1 MSGSSNKLT
10 KFWLELKRRKVL
22 RSLAIYAGS
31 AFIILEAATIIFPR
45 WGFPDWT
52 IDLVLYLLILG
63 AFINIVIAW
72 IFDITPEGV
81 QKTKPIAEVHEYE
94 KTKDSKSWKIA
105 TYISLVVIV
114 GLIVFNVV
122 HFNRQDRG
130 GTIDSI
136 LILPFDNFTGDD
148 QLDNMISAMHSL
160 LIGDL
165 GRIQGLR
172 VISPTTSNVY
182 KDADMSIPEIAE
194 ELGVRAIM
202 DLDVMCMGDTFCF
215 QTKVINSDPKEE
227 LLWIADYKEEKGQ
240 MLNLYNLITKQIA
253 EEVKIKL
260 SPEEEQRLAE
270 SRTVDPEAL
279 EAYLKGQ
286 YQWEQLNRDSIQK
299 TLAYFQL
306 ATELDPGWADPYAG
320 LAQAWGM
327 FSFFEL
333 LPKSTTQPMKDKYLK
348 KALEL
353 DPNSAKAHYANA
365 GNAVWSEWD
374 WEKGEKEFL
383 TSIELNPN
391 DALTR
396 IYYAHLL
403 IILRRTDEAV
413 QQANI
418 GLRLDP
424 SKPLVLGLYSVVMA
438 HMGDYETAIDF
449 AKKALKIAPEF
460 RFAQNNLLL
469 PYYLSGDYD
478 NWIQAW
484 IGKVRWSDEAKTSV
498 VSAFHEK
505 GHLAAIEEMF
515 RLNEKYAPED
525 CYMGNGIKANRY
537 LHLNQDEKALDHIEK
552 IYEMRRTD
560 IAYVR
565 TNMYYYHR
573 LKDNPRYIALLKKMN
588 LPPPED

>member
-1 MSGSSNKLT
+1 MSGSSNKMT

-63 AFINIVIAW
+63 VFINIVIAW

-81 QKTKPIAEVHEYE
+81 QKTKPIAEVQEYE
-94 KTKDSKSWKIA
+94 KTKDSKSWKLA

-122 HFNRQDRG
+122 PLNRQARG
-130 GTIDSI
+130 GPIDSI

-215 QTKVINSDPKEE
+215 QTKVINADPKEE

-286 YQWEQLNRDSIQK
+286 YHWEQLNRDSIQK
-299 TLAYFQL
+299 IMAYFQL
-306 ATELDPGWADPYAG
+306 ATELDPRWADPYAG

-383 TSIELNPN
+383 KSIELNPN

-403 IILRRTDEAV
+403 MILRRTDEAV

-418 GLRLDP
+418 GLKLDP
-424 SKPLVLGLYSVVMA
+424 SKPIVLGLYSVVMA
-438 HMGDYETAIDF
+438 HMGDYESSIDF
-449 AKKALKIAPEF
+449 AKKAISISPEF

-469 PYYLSGDYD
+469 PYYLTGDYD

-484 IGKVRWSDEAKTSV
+484 VNKVRWSDEAKTSV
-498 VSAFHEK
+498 VNAFNEK
-505 GHLAAIEEMF
+505 GHIAAIEEMF
-515 RLNEKYAPED
+515 RLHEKYAPED
-525 CYMGNGIKANRY
+525 CYMGHGIKANRY

-552 IYEMRRTD
+552 NYEMRRTD
-560 IAYVR
+560 IAYLR

-588 LPPPED
+588 LPLPKE